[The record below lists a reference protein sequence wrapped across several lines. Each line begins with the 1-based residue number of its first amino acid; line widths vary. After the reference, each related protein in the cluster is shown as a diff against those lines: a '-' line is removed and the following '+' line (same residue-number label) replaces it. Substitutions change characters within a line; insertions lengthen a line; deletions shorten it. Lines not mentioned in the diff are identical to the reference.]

1 MFGRKDFYDFIPED
15 VVREEKKFNTVLE
28 YLDIEASRSKV
39 LLTSTRQGKVVND
52 ICLQFHESM
61 NIYGARFTLTVE
73 AIYKMA
79 VIKLTVISESVDQ
92 VLTPIIKQNLDAI
105 AEVEIFQWSFDDS
118 IVLIFIDNVFEEVAP
133 DDAVF
138 LFEHDEYTNWIKEPV
153 EEDPMEFEELCDDED
168 LEEIFDSD
176 DSYYRD
182 HDNDRQ
188 QNAEP
193 YNHEKVKEA
202 LHSLLPEN
210 SCFLINQ
217 EKLAISNQV
226 YYQLRRILDSS
237 NANYTIE
244 FLDEHPRGSGWISI
258 QIVTDA
264 FDPKDCDDTI
274 EPYRYIVNN
283 VDLMHQ
289 NTYNGKIVM
298 TFTIRDVY
306 ISLLQSRNE

>member
-1 MFGRKDFYDFIPED
+1 LFGRKDFYDFNPED
-15 VVREEKKFNTVLE
+15 VVCEEKKFNTVLE

-52 ICLQFHESM
+52 ICLQIHESLR
-61 NIYGARFTLTVE
+61 IYGARFTLTVE

-92 VLTPIIKQNLDAI
+92 VLMPIIEQNLNSI
-105 AEVEIFQWSFDDS
+105 AEVEIFQWSLDDS
-118 IVLIFIDNVFEEVAP
+118 IVLIFIDNVFEEVTP

-138 LFEHDEYTNWIKEPV
+138 LFEHDEYTSWIKETV
-153 EEDPMEFEELCDDED
+153 EEDPMEFEDLCDDED

-176 DSYYRD
+176 DNYYRGL
-182 HDNDRQ
+182 DNDVQ
-188 QNAEP
+188 HNAEP
-193 YNHEKVKEA
+193 YNHEKAKEA
-202 LHSLLPEN
+202 LNRLLPDN

-226 YYQLRRILDSS
+226 YYQLRKILDSS
-237 NANYTIE
+237 KAKYTIE
-244 FLDEHPRGSGWISI
+244 FLDDHPCGSGWISI
-258 QIVTDA
+258 QVVTDA
-264 FDPKDCDDTI
+264 FDPKDCDNTI

-283 VDLMHQ
+283 VDLMRQ

-306 ISLLQSRNE
+306 ISLLHARSE